1 MIDGKVFERE
11 YHYFDINMQEWMAP
25 KPFGLSGCFRLRNE
39 EEFMVEAV
47 ESFLPWLDEAVLVVQ
62 PSDDDTRLRAHDLVM
77 MYPDKVRVELYPHI
91 PTQFNTPDH
100 FNLPANSVRHFVQL
114 SNWALSKCR
123 YSWIAKVE
131 GDVLALSSFARMRK
145 MIEAHPGRHAY
156 YGMVIL
162 NLAGKNCDQ
171 ISMNNPRNHGW
182 DEAVFNNDPRLF
194 HFVRHDKWETVHTGG
209 HTECMGWML
218 HHMKRCKAKYCSG
231 FGDEHW
237 DTFDRENV
245 RRALALYNSTN
256 QGYPAP
262 DDPLG
267 AEVLYEQTAFSEAQ

>member
-1 MIDGKVFERE
+1 
-11 YHYFDINMQEWMAP
+11 MAP

-39 EEFMVEAV
+39 DEFMADAV

-62 PSDDDTRLRAHDLVM
+62 PSDDTTMTKALALRNKHS
-77 MYPDKVRVELYPHI
+77 KVRVLNYPFV
-91 PTQFNTPDH
+91 PTQFNTPEH
-100 FNLPANSVRHFVQL
+100 FSRPTNSVRHFVQL
-114 SNWALSKCR
+114 SNWALSQCR

-131 GDVLALSSFARMRK
+131 GDVLALSTFARMRK
-145 MIEAHPGRHAY
+145 MIEAHPDRHAY

-162 NLAGKNCDQ
+162 NLAGKHCDQ

-182 DEAVFNNDPRLF
+182 DEAVFNNDPRLH
-194 HFVRHDKWETVHTGG
+194 HFVRSSKWETVHPTG
-209 HTECMGWML
+209 HVECMGWML
-218 HHMKRCKAKYCSG
+218 HHMKRCKAKYYDG
-231 FGDEHW
+231 WNDEPW
-237 DTFDRENV
+237 ETFDRENV

-256 QGYPAP
+256 QSYPAQ